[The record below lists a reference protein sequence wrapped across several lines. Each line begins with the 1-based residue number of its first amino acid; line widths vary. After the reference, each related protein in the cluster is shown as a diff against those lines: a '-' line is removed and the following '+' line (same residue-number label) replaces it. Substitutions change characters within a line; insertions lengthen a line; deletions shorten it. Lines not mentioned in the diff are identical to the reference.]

1 MKKILFLFL
10 LWISQLCYAD
20 PIMPIFDKKLNIE
33 KFKEYFDRDHARY
46 PENDKLIAE
55 RETDLDQPKYKV
67 IVTRIIFGREYELQ
81 NYIKMIGYHDCE
93 VRKIFLYTGYY
104 DYNADL
110 IETYRTVTKFPQ
122 GSKLI
127 EDTCL
132 DK

>member
-10 LWISQLCYAD
+10 LWITQLCYAD

-33 KFKEYFDRDHARY
+33 KFKEYFDRDHTRY
-46 PENDKLIAE
+46 LGNDKLIAE
-55 RETDLDQPKYKV
+55 RETNLDQPKYKV

-93 VRKIFLYTGYY
+93 ARKIFLYAGYY

-110 IETYRTVTKFPQ
+110 IEIYRTVTKFP
-122 GSKLI
+122 
-127 EDTCL
+127 
-132 DK
+132 